1 MKKAF
6 AASLAIA
13 AAAAALTAFMIIANI
28 ATTESIP
35 YKVAEVPLEAAESTV
50 LQQAISPGGES
61 RIPDPAAAW
70 ITIPGTT
77 VDYPVV
83 QASGDSPD
91 FYLTHDAS
99 GERSAW
105 GAPYIHSGCE
115 QGADSPLVIVLGHN
129 MSDGTMFAPI
139 ANYSRRPFAQEHK
152 TILVR
157 TEEKARRL
165 EVFARKDV
173 EQLCQLIDR
182 VATDERAD
190 AGDDAGVVL
199 DLEQRSVSL
208 IPVAQVGEHLVC
220 IGHHRAELPHA
231 EKLVGAVL
239 AQPAHAQL
247 GIERA
252 RPGRPNV
259 YDNGENH
266 PGNQQHGNRRT
277 RGDDVKDAL
286 HKTVA
291 APREI
296 GFKPGVGTTEYLG
309 GLPIR

>member
-83 QASGDSPD
+83 QASGDPPD

-105 GAPYIHSGCE
+105 GAPFIHSGCRE
-115 QGADSPLVIVLGHN
+115 GVNSPLVIVLGHN
-129 MSDGTMFAPI
+129 MSDGTMFAPL
-139 ANYSRRPFAQEHK
+139 ANYSRRSFAQEHK

-157 TEEKARRL
+157 TEEDTRKL
-165 EVFARKDV
+165 EVFAADV
-173 EQLCQLIDR
+173 LDADSEGIVAGFDGNDGLQSFIDDKLR
-182 VATDERAD
+182 SCE
-190 AGDDAGVVL
+190 VVL
-199 DLEQRSVSL
+199 NEPKDLEQVWCFVTCSYQTDNSRT
-208 IPVAQVGEHLVC
+208 
-220 IGHHRAELPHA
+220 
-231 EKLVGAVL
+231 AVY
-239 AQPAHAQL
+239 AM
-247 GIERA
+247 E
-252 RPGRPNV
+252 V
-259 YDNGENH
+259 E
-266 PGNQQHGNRRT
+266 
-277 RGDDVKDAL
+277 
-286 HKTVA
+286 
-291 APREI
+291 
-296 GFKPGVGTTEYLG
+296 
-309 GLPIR
+309 